1 MEKSNI
7 KKLKEHL
14 REILAKEEYKEKKFF
29 VYDNYFDSKG
39 ASQSANFKYSNFVK
53 NLPLTGSAKNTED
66 IIDLVCNYVSNW
78 EFETVGTFKNMVIVD
93 FTNNHKIEI
102 IKSDSTNDH
111 KIGII

>member
-14 REILAKEEYKEKKFF
+14 REILAKEEYK
-29 VYDNYFDSKG
+29 D
-39 ASQSANFKYSNFVK
+39 NFKYSNFVK

>member
-29 VYDNYFDSKG
+29 AYDNYFDSKG

-53 NLPLTGSAKNTED
+53 NLPFIGSAKNTED